1 MIINSEKWLKTLII
15 KNINSND
22 AEKYNSNSD
31 EWIRTLPRENRK
43 NFIKNY
49 SILGVL
55 FVVGLMFVSV
65 IKNETRNLQKDINI
79 VQKSISN
86 LKVELHQE
94 TLDHEIIT
102 SPGNLMLLAREHLDD
117 NLIPYKRPQ
126 IQKLKSENKNFTS
139 NLKENIVRKIK
150 KKKLEIVKLK
160 KVYSNPKEIPAEIK
174 LALGKKIEAKKKD
187 IYQLYTNPKESI
199 SISKT
204 TRWAL
209 FQVAKLFVGIPIV
222 PGK

>member
-1 MIINSEKWLKTLII
+1 MNINSEKWLKTLII
-15 KNINSND
+15 KNINNND

-49 SILGVL
+49 SMLGVL
-55 FVVGLMFVSV
+55 FVIGLMFVSV
-65 IKNETRNLQKDINI
+65 IKNETRNLQKNINI

-102 SPGNLMLLAREHLDD
+102 SPENLMLLAREHLDD

-209 FQVAKLFVGIPIV
+209 FQVVKLFAGIPIV